1 MPNRN
6 ASAISKAFTL
16 DSLGSI
22 RHLVPSL
29 SPDTPLSPPPPCT
42 PSRPCS
48 SPSSRSLS
56 PSRPFWP
63 RVCTPSSSASGL
75 TTDAGGLGGVL
86 NKRDLAHANL
96 LSERLIA
103 RQPAVG
109 AYDASTLA
117 KRAGRKAPKAPK
129 AAKAPKTPKGG
140 PKRPTAAQQ
149 IAASAL
155 DPYSPNGVFLNS
167 ALATSAATRRCG
179 LGPSLNIFI
188 SVSLDVD

>member
-1 MPNRN
+1 M
-6 ASAISKAFTL
+6 
-16 DSLGSI
+16 
-22 RHLVPSL
+22 
-29 SPDTPLSPPPPCT
+29 
-42 PSRPCS
+42 
-48 SPSSRSLS
+48 
-56 PSRPFWP
+56 
-63 RVCTPSSSASGL
+63 
-75 TTDAGGLGGVL
+75 L

-96 LSERLIA
+96 LSERLVA

-109 AYDASTLA
+109 AYDAPTLA
-117 KRAGRKAPKAPK
+117 KRAGRK